1 MLKTLNVS
9 LQSKKYGPSIN
20 KIVEKWKEDGLN
32 ISPEV
37 CKSIL
42 MKDKIESNATLLQ
55 VLSAYDLVE
64 KILKMKGISDEAMLE
79 SIFSEMIKIDMNKL
93 STLFTEEV
101 SKEKPMNHTKEK
113 KEEKIEE
120 KSEKKEEKELKIEN
134 SIEIPTDF
142 LMND

>member
-64 KILKMKGISDEAMLE
+64 KILKMKGISDETMLE

-101 SKEKPMNHTKEK
+101 SKEKPKNHT
-113 KEEKIEE
+113 KEEKIED
-120 KSEKKEEKELKIEN
+120 KPEKKEEKELKIEN
-134 SIEIPTDF
+134 SVEIPTDF

>member
-37 CKSIL
+37 CKAIL

-64 KILKMKGISDEAMLE
+64 KILKMKGISDESMLE

-101 SKEKPMNHTKEK
+101 SKEKPMNHTKE
-113 KEEKIEE
+113 EKIEE
-120 KSEKKEEKELKIEN
+120 KSEKKEEKELKVEN

>member
-64 KILKMKGISDEAMLE
+64 KILKMKGISDETMLE
-79 SIFSEMIKIDMNKL
+79 SIFSEMIKIDMNK
-93 STLFTEEV
+93 LFTEEV